1 MAKRVIE
8 LNDDLDAKLEA
19 LAVARGVSAE
29 TIIIEA
35 VAWYVGGTV
44 PQPPGPRT
52 PRQAGTA
59 KGTIIMGPDF
69 DEPLEDF
76 KDYM

>member
-1 MAKRVIE
+1 MAKRMVE
-8 LNDDLDAKLEA
+8 LDDDLYAKVEA
-19 LAVARGVSAE
+19 LAAARGVSVE
-29 TIIIEA
+29 TIVIEA
-35 VAWYVGGTV
+35 VAWYVGGKV
-44 PQPPGPRT
+44 PESGGARK

-69 DEPLEDF
+69 DDPLEDF